1 MKNIVLIGISGSG
14 KTSMGRRL
22 AKRLSREF
30 IDLDSLIQQ
39 REGLSIPRIFEER
52 GEEGFRLAE
61 TEAIRAVSDS
71 RNAVIACG
79 GGVIIKEINMQL
91 LSQNGII
98 VFMSRPVKDIL
109 ERVNLNA
116 RPL

>member
-1 MKNIVLIGISGSG
+1 MYSTESGGSCGIGPGPVPDGSYVGSRVEAMKNIVLIGISGSG

-30 IDLDSLIQQ
+30 VDLDSLIQQ
-39 REGLSIPRIFEER
+39 REGLSISKIFEER

-71 RNAVIACG
+71 RNA
-79 GGVIIKEINMQL
+79 
-91 LSQNGII
+91 
-98 VFMSRPVKDIL
+98 
-109 ERVNLNA
+109 
-116 RPL
+116 